1 MSVHPTQTLSLS
13 QYLIEEQLKLPQA
26 TGDFTALMSH
36 LVYAAKIVS
45 REVRKAGLLENILG
59 STETVNVQGETQMK
73 LDEYADKVF
82 NHTLTRCGHL
92 CILGSEEHEKN
103 RSCSER

>member
-73 LDEYADKVF
+73 LDEYADKVLII
-82 NHTLTRCGHL
+82 H
-92 CILGSEEHEKN
+92 
-103 RSCSER
+103 

>member
-36 LVYAAKIVS
+36 LVYAAKIVPE
-45 REVRKAGLLENILG
+45 R
-59 STETVNVQGETQMK
+59 
-73 LDEYADKVF
+73 F
-82 NHTLTRCGHL
+82 
-92 CILGSEEHEKN
+92 EK
-103 RSCSER
+103 RDF